1 MAPNDVRSL
10 TLLTDLSNRLA
21 VYTGMIATARANNRA
36 GRPIGVAYLSAASAL
51 MQRAILPSVEQLY
64 RSQADAVGSSER
76 SAGPS
81 RAAIALSVFTHPVG
95 ARTDL
100 PHQTQPPSTQPRPGA
115 GIRVMVALAG
125 WLSVAGLLSEREASD
140 ARTRG
145 SEPLAT
151 VVTARILAQQARA
164 DEILGLLK
172 RPARKCFTPTTPRS
186 HDFSATQPHRR
197 WQRVAASPI

>member
-1 MAPNDVRSL
+1 
-10 TLLTDLSNRLA
+10 
-21 VYTGMIATARANNRA
+21 
-36 GRPIGVAYLSAASAL
+36 
-51 MQRAILPSVEQLY
+51 
-64 RSQADAVGSSER
+64 
-76 SAGPS
+76 
-81 RAAIALSVFTHPVG
+81 
-95 ARTDL
+95 
-100 PHQTQPPSTQPRPGA
+100 
-115 GIRVMVALAG
+115 MVALAG

-172 RPARKCFTPTTPRS
+172 RPARICFTPTTPRS

-197 WQRVAASPI
+197 WQRVTASPI